1 MNKYLKNIG
10 LKSRLSSKNLF
21 MEKIG
26 EKAKFAS
33 LNLSRLNISKK
44 NSVLKQFSQYLKAN
58 EQSILNANKK
68 DIANAK
74 SKKIKDSMIARLELS
89 SKKISQIRSS
99 IDQIVKFKDPTG
111 KTLSSW
117 KRPNGLIIKKV
128 SIPIGVIGIIY
139 ESRPNVTSDVS
150 ALCFKSGNVVILR
163 GGSEAFHSN
172 KILAKLFRKALK
184 KKKCNE
190 NCVQFVQSKE
200 RRHVDYLLSGMKN
213 YVDLIIPRGGKSL
226 VKKVLKKSS
235 VSIVGHYEGLCHVF
249 VDREADLSTAIK
261 VVKNS
266 KMRNVSICGAA
277 ETLLIDK
284 MCLKTHCKPIL
295 DQLGTLGCK
304 IIGDKIIRKFIS
316 GKMKIATEKDWKT
329 EYLSPT
335 ISVKSVNG
343 VEDAINHINKYG
355 SSHTD
360 SIVTKNKKTAKKF
373 LSSINSSIAVHNAST
388 QFADGG
394 EFGFGAEVGISTNKL
409 HPRGPIGLDQLTTYK
424 YILEGKGQI
433 RK

>member
-1 MNKYLKNIG
+1 MP
-10 LKSRLSSKNLF
+10 KNLY

-26 EKAKFAS
+26 KKAKLAS
-33 LNLSRLNISKK
+33 FNLSTLTIDKK
-44 NSVLKQFSQYLKAN
+44 NSVLKLFNQYLKSN
-58 EQSILNANKK
+58 KKLILSANKK
-68 DIANAK
+68 DISHAK
-74 SKKIKDSMIARLELS
+74 SKKISDSMIDRLRLS
-89 SKKISQIRSS
+89 NNKITQITNS
-99 IDQIVKFKDPTG
+99 IEKIIKFKNPLE

-117 KRPNGLIIKKV
+117 KRPNGLVIKKK

-184 KKKCNE
+184 RKKCDE
-190 NCVQFVQSKE
+190 NCVQFVE
-200 RRHVDYLLSGMKN
+200 RKDRGHVDYLLSSMKN
-213 YVDLIIPRGGKSL
+213 YIDLIIPRGGKSL

-235 VSIVGHYEGLCHVF
+235 VSIIGHYEGLCHVF
-249 VDREADLSTAIK
+249 IDRDADLKTAIK
-261 VVKNS
+261 VTKNS

-284 MCLKTHCKPIL
+284 NCLKTYCGPIL
-295 DQLGTLGCK
+295 NELSRAGCK
-304 IIGDKIIRKFIS
+304 IVGDKIIKKFIS
-316 GKMKIATEKDWKT
+316 KKIKIAAEKDWKT

-343 VEDAINHINKYG
+343 VEEAIRHINKYG

-360 SIVTKNKKTAKKF
+360 SIVTRNKKTAKKF
-373 LSSINSSIAVHNAST
+373 LSNINSCIAVHNAST

-394 EFGFGAEVGISTNKL
+394 EFGFGAEVGISTSKL

>member
-1 MNKYLKNIG
+1 M
-10 LKSRLSSKNLF
+10 SKNLY
-21 MEKIG
+21 MEKMG
-26 EKAKFAS
+26 KKAKHASSHLSS
-33 LNLSRLNISKK
+33 LNIDKRNA
-44 NSVLKQFSQYLKAN
+44 VLKQFSQYLKTN
-58 EQSILNANKK
+58 TQLILNSNKK
-68 DIANAK
+68 DISNAR
-74 SKKIKDSMIARLELS
+74 SKKIKYSMIERLKLNN
-89 SKKISQIRSS
+89 KKIEQIRSS
-99 IDQIVKFKDPTG
+99 IDKIIKFKDPVG

-117 KRPNGLIIKKV
+117 RRPNGLIIKRV
-128 SIPIGVIGIIY
+128 SIPIGVIGVIY

-150 ALCFKSGNVVILR
+150 ALCFKTGNVVILR

-172 KILAKLFRKALK
+172 KILAKLFKRALK

-190 NCVQFVQSKE
+190 NCVQFVESKD
-200 RRHVDYLLSGMKN
+200 RNHVNYLLSSMKN
-213 YVDLIIPRGGKSL
+213 YIDVIIPRGGKGL
-226 VKKVLKKSS
+226 VKKVLKKST
-235 VSIVGHYEGLCHVF
+235 VSIIGHYEGLCHVY
-249 VDREADLSTAIK
+249 VDQEADLSMAIK

-284 MCLKTHCKPIL
+284 TCLKTHCKPIL
-295 DQLGTLGCK
+295 DQLSKSGCK
-304 IIGDKIIRKFIS
+304 IIGDKTIKKFIS
-316 GKMKIATEKDWKT
+316 DKMKIATKKDWGT

-343 VEDAINHINKYG
+343 VKEAIDHINKYG

-360 SIVTKNKKTAKKF
+360 SIVTKNKKTARKF
-373 LSSINSSIAVHNAST
+373 LSNINSSIAVHNAST

-394 EFGFGAEVGISTNKL
+394 EFGFGAEVGISTSKL
-409 HPRGPIGLDQLTTYK
+409 HPRGPIGVDQLTTYK

>member
-1 MNKYLKNIG
+1 MH
-10 LKSRLSSKNLF
+10 KNLL

-26 EKAKFAS
+26 KKAKVAS
-33 LNLSRLNISKK
+33 LDLSRLSISKK
-44 NSVLKQFSQYLKAN
+44 NSVLRQFSQYLNTNKK
-58 EQSILNANKK
+58 SIINANKK
-68 DIANAK
+68 DLSIAK
-74 SKKIKDSMIARLELS
+74 SKKIKDSMINRLKLDN
-89 SKKISQIRSS
+89 KKISQIKTS
-99 IDQIVKFKDPTG
+99 IDKIIKFKDPVG
-111 KTLSSW
+111 KDLSSW
-117 KRPNGLIIKKV
+117 KRPNGLIIKRV

-150 ALCFKSGNVVILR
+150 SLCFKSGNVVILR

-184 KKKCNE
+184 KKKCNK
-190 NCVQFVQSKE
+190 NCVQFVESKK
-200 RRHVDYLLSGMKN
+200 RHHVDYLLSSMKD
-213 YVDLIIPRGGKSL
+213 YVDLIIPRGGKNL
-226 VKKVLKKSS
+226 VRKVLKKSS
-235 VSIVGHYEGLCHVF
+235 VSIIGHYEGLCHVF
-249 VDREADLSTAIK
+249 VDKDADLNTAIK
-261 VVKNS
+261 IVKNS

-295 DQLGTLGCK
+295 DQLKKSGCV
-304 IIGDKIIRKFIS
+304 IVGDRVIKKFIS
-316 GKMKIATEKDWKT
+316 RKIKIATEKDWHT
-329 EYLSPT
+329 EYLSPK

-343 VEDAINHINKYG
+343 VKEAINHINKYG

-373 LSSINSSIAVHNAST
+373 LSGIKSSIAVHNAST

-394 EFGFGAEVGISTNKL
+394 EFGFGAEVGISTGKL
-409 HPRGPIGLDQLTTYK
+409 HPRGPVGVDQLTTYK
-424 YILEGKGQI
+424 YILKGNGQI

>member
-1 MNKYLKNIG
+1 M
-10 LKSRLSSKNLF
+10 SKNLY
-21 MEKIG
+21 MKKIG
-26 EKAKFAS
+26 EKAKLAS
-33 LNLSRLNISKK
+33 LNLSNLNINKR

-58 EQSILNANKK
+58 EKSILSANKK

-74 SKKIKDSMIARLELS
+74 FKKIKDSMIDRLKLN
-89 SKKISQIRSS
+89 SKKISQIRNS
-99 IDQIVKFKDPTG
+99 IEKIAKFKDPVG

-117 KRPNGLIIKKV
+117 KRPNGLIIKRM

-150 ALCFKSGNVVILR
+150 ALCFKSGNAVILR
-163 GGSEAFHSN
+163 GGSDAFHSN
-172 KILAKLFRKALK
+172 KILSKIFKRALK
-184 KKKCNE
+184 KKKCDE
-190 NCVQFVQSKE
+190 NCVQFVE
-200 RRHVDYLLSGMKN
+200 HRGRNHVDYLLSSMKN
-213 YVDLIIPRGGKSL
+213 HVDLIIPRGGKSL
-226 VKKVLKKSS
+226 VKKVLKKSV
-235 VSIVGHYEGLCHVF
+235 VSIIGHYEGLCHVF
-249 VDREADLSTAIK
+249 VDREADLNMAVE

-266 KMRNVSICGAA
+266 KMRNVSICGAT

-284 MCLKTHCKPIL
+284 KCLKTHCKPIL
-295 DQLGTLGCK
+295 DQLSKLGCK
-304 IIGDKIIRKFIS
+304 IIGDETIKKFIS
-316 GKMKIATEKDWKT
+316 GKMKIATKKDWET

-343 VEDAINHINKYG
+343 VVEAIDHINRYG

-373 LSSINSSIAVHNAST
+373 LSNINSSIAIHNAST

>member
-1 MNKYLKNIG
+1 
-10 LKSRLSSKNLF
+10 

-26 EKAKFAS
+26 EKAKLAS
-33 LNLSRLNISKK
+33 LNLSNLNINKR

-58 EQSILNANKK
+58 EKSILSANKK

-74 SKKIKDSMIARLELS
+74 FKKIKDSMIDRLKLN
-89 SKKISQIRSS
+89 SKKISQIRNS
-99 IDQIVKFKDPTG
+99 IEKVAKFKDPVG

-117 KRPNGLIIKKV
+117 KRPNGLIIKRM

-150 ALCFKSGNVVILR
+150 ALCFKSGNAVILR
-163 GGSEAFHSN
+163 GGSEAFNSN
-172 KILAKLFRKALK
+172 KILSKIFKRALK
-184 KKKCNE
+184 KKKCDE
-190 NCVQFVQSKE
+190 NCVQFVE
-200 RRHVDYLLSGMKN
+200 HRGRNHVDYLLSSMKN

-226 VKKVLKKSS
+226 VKKVLKKSV
-235 VSIVGHYEGLCHVF
+235 VSIIGHYEGLCHVF
-249 VDREADLSTAIK
+249 VDREADLNMAVE

-266 KMRNVSICGAA
+266 KMRNVSICGAT

-284 MCLKTHCKPIL
+284 KCLKTHCKPIL
-295 DQLGTLGCK
+295 DQLSKLGCK
-304 IIGDKIIRKFIS
+304 IIGDETIKKFIS
-316 GKMKIATEKDWKT
+316 GKMKIATKKDWET

-343 VEDAINHINKYG
+343 VVEAIDHINRYG

-373 LSSINSSIAVHNAST
+373 LSNINSSIAIHNAST